1 MYKKVFSIAP
11 SFDCSLSCDGC
22 YLTTGV
28 TKEMRHAVKSESY
41 FMRSIDIAAQEGY
54 TQFAITWNPFPGAFE
69 TTKRYILHA
78 KNSGL
83 ETSVTTVMQCVH
95 EMDRDFIENLDI
107 LTISVDDMRFDS
119 MYEFQQKKY
128 AAFRALESKFHETDE
143 DHGFSDKIYFRDQF
157 PHLRVNYNLLWTPGV
172 FAWLYEDTDTFRDA
186 LGEIQY
192 PDTIQHLIYKP
203 LSIYESEEWFW
214 SNYQRVFNDY
224 DWVNIAGNGQKYI
237 GDIAANNLMGINNC
251 PGQDFQMVDVDP
263 MGFARRCP
271 ENPDAYNVRDI
282 AKLHELLRTG
292 TKCQNN
298 ACNCITS

>member
-1 MYKKVFSIAP
+1 MNKKVFSIAP
-11 SFDCSLSCDGC
+11 SFDCQLSCDGC

-28 TKEMRHAVKSESY
+28 TKEMRQAVKSESY
-41 FMRSIDIAAQEGY
+41 FMRAIDIAAQEGY

-69 TTKRYILHA
+69 TTKKYILHA

-119 MYEFQQKKY
+119 MFEFQQKKY
-128 AAFRALESKFHETDE
+128 DAYHALETKFHETSLG
-143 DHGFSDKIYFRDQF
+143 DHGFSDKLFFRDQF
-157 PHLRVNYNLLWTPGV
+157 PHLAINYNLLWTPGV
-172 FAWLYEDTDTFRDA
+172 FAWLYEDTRTFKDA
-186 LGEIQY
+186 IGEIQY

-214 SNYQRVFNDY
+214 RNYQRVFNDY

-237 GDIAANNLMGINNC
+237 GDIALNNLMGVNNC
-251 PGQDFQMVDVDP
+251 PGQDFQMIDVDP

-282 AKLHELLRTG
+282 VTLQELLRTG
-292 TKCQNN
+292 TECQNN
-298 ACNCITS
+298 ACNCIT

>member
-1 MYKKVFSIAP
+1 MSKKVFSIAP

-28 TKEMRHAVKSESY
+28 TKEMRQAVKSETY
-41 FMRSIDIAAQEGY
+41 FMRAIDIAAQEGY
-54 TQFAITWNPFPGAFE
+54 TQFAITWNPFPGAFQE
-69 TTKRYILHA
+69 TKKYILHA
-78 KNSGL
+78 KKAGL
-83 ETSVTTVMQCVH
+83 ETSVTTVMQCVY
-95 EMDRDFIENLDI
+95 EMDRDFIANLDI

-128 AAFRALESKFHETDE
+128 AAFHALETRFHESNE
-143 DHGFSDKIYFRDQF
+143 DHGFSDKLYFRDQF
-157 PHLRVNYNLLWTPGV
+157 PHLRINYNLLWTPGV
-172 FAWLYEDTDTFRDA
+172 FSWLYEDTDTFRDA

-237 GDIAANNLMGINNC
+237 GDIALNNLMGVNNC

-282 AKLHELLRTG
+282 AKLHDLLRYG